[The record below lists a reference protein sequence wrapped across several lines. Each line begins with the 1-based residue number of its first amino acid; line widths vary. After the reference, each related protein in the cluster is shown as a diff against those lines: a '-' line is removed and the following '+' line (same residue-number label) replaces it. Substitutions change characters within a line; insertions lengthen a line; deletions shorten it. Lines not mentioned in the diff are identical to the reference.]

1 MQVQS
6 SISRATLSMSGFQM
20 IQWGSIITEIIPVI
34 VTDAEIQV
42 NKIVFMWT
50 MLDKWLSNMVMFKLE
65 ISEPVCPF

>member
-6 SISRATLSMSGFQM
+6 STSRATLSMFGFQM

-50 MLDKWLSNMVMFKLE
+50 MLENG
-65 ISEPVCPF
+65 CPEFRSTQGKE

>member
-6 SISRATLSMSGFQM
+6 STSRATLSMFGFQM
-20 IQWGSIITEIIPVI
+20 IQWGSIITKIIPVI

-50 MLDKWLSNMVMFKLE
+50 MLGNGYPENRSTQGNE
-65 ISEPVCPF
+65 